1 MKNFHDI
8 LLSSENIY
16 SNISV
21 NDALMVNFDVRSLV
35 VRRRRRNKESFGG
48 ILVLLQLTGHWTQ
61 VLSLYFCG
69 FWSPGLPGRF
79 YPLLRQILRGQRAGG
94 VFASFKSFKSRSKV
108 IYSEGSS
115 WFALGKF
122 SMRWHPSLLP
132 QWWPWTQT
140 WGHEI

>member
-48 ILVLLQLTGHWTQ
+48 ILVLLQLTGH
-61 VLSLYFCG
+61 
-69 FWSPGLPGRF
+69 
-79 YPLLRQILRGQRAGG
+79 
-94 VFASFKSFKSRSKV
+94 
-108 IYSEGSS
+108 
-115 WFALGKF
+115 
-122 SMRWHPSLLP
+122 
-132 QWWPWTQT
+132 
-140 WGHEI
+140 